1 MLGMVP
7 KSCRLFGQ
15 DHAEN
20 HGLAGDGCS
29 GVGAR
34 GDEGRERVDT
44 NRNDTQVKPLPSKRR
59 ETAARSEPKRA
70 ARKNAGELSTADL
83 DLRATL
89 SLDEVVS
96 EAPLPKAPVGLDDL
110 DGAALRHFPQRFVN
124 RELSWLQFNR
134 RVL

>member
-1 MLGMVP
+1 M
-7 KSCRLFGQ
+7 
-15 DHAEN
+15 
-20 HGLAGDGCS
+20 LAGDGCT

-34 GDEGRERVDT
+34 GDEGGERVDT

-59 ETAARSEPKRA
+59 EPAARSEPKRA
-70 ARKNAGELSTADL
+70 VRKNAGELSTADL

-89 SLDEVVS
+89 ALDDVEVVS

-134 RVL
+134 RVLEEASNKNHPLLEQVR